1 MKKFNRRIGRQIEEI
16 LEKRTESQRNIK
28 LRQKKDNSEGPIN
41 CTPEVQNKQREKMEE
56 NKSKIFKINFHRT
69 EKQEFTKSSLRAGT
83 KTQNMVK

>member
-56 NKSKIFKINFHRT
+56 NK
-69 EKQEFTKSSLRAGT
+69 
-83 KTQNMVK
+83 